1 MGQFRR
7 GAADTLRV
15 IERNPTTDPAAV
27 AKHVLVYSK
36 DVAGVSQLFARASDG
51 TVSQLTPGA
60 TIPPVADTGNR
71 SQTRRG
77 GADVLR
83 IIEVAADP
91 APVLGQVL
99 FYGKNVAGVTQL
111 FTCDGAG
118 SILQITP
125 HLTATP
131 SGGAASSEVR
141 RDGSEVLLTI
151 GRNDDPTAIASSTLL
166 YGKLVNNFAQL
177 FARLS
182 DGTVALIS
190 TGPLDTTGAK
200 PGQIYVSGGVTGSG
214 AAAWSPNMPA
224 AWDGQYWEYENG
236 AQGQTGQGL
245 NAWQNA
251 FVGAGAQRVPLTGEF
266 GWFPNAASFET
277 GSTSTGS
284 ASALRQVGLQAS
296 ASSGLLSYEA
306 TFSLPILS
314 DVTNT
319 YMFVCGLQNTVSGT
333 LSSAGAF
340 VRYTHGTNGGRF
352 EFVTANNNVKTIV
365 DTGITV
371 VAGNYY
377 HVRCTITNDGS
388 ASCYIKTTY
397 SGGTWHD
404 DGIWGTPTVTNVTNI
419 PSGSANKVTGLCA
432 IVKSAGGTSRLY
444 KLGFQLMY
452 RIPSFT
458 AAGNIIAGTG
468 LQLGA
473 GATAIAVDPSA
484 KPAWITPLRI
494 EAPIIFRAYGRG
506 GWIPTNSADLGTEVG
521 GTGGAGS
528 ISSPGTV
535 ANEWFGTSNLNCGN
549 TATDGFAFYRT
560 SYTLNLDS
568 TVAQMVIECVL
579 DIPIL
584 STGAQAFKT
593 TLGLFNQAAAVLT
606 DGVTIEIDSNA
617 NTHAQCVCT
626 AGGVSTTVDSGVTI
640 TAALTYLWRIVIT
653 PGNVDF
659 YVARDGVTTLTTPVA
674 SIATNIPTGVSMAAG
689 VGVRKSAGT
698 TSRNMQFGYVLAYQ
712 RSSQ

>member
-15 IERNPTTDPAAV
+15 INRNPTSDPAAV

-36 DVAGVSQLFARASDG
+36 DVSGVSQLFARASDG

-91 APVLGQVL
+91 TPVLGEVL
-99 FYGKNVAGVTQL
+99 FYGKAVAGVTQL

-118 SILQITP
+118 NVLQITP
-125 HLTATP
+125 HLTVTP
-131 SGGAASSEVR
+131 SGGAAGSEVR
-141 RDGSEVLLTI
+141 RDGSEVLKTI
-151 GRNDDPTAIASSTLL
+151 GRSDDATAIASSTLL
-166 YGKLVNNFAQL
+166 YSKLVNNFAQL

-200 PGQIYVSGGVTGSG
+200 PGQIYVSGGVAGGG
-214 AAAWSPNMPA
+214 AAGWSPNMPA
-224 AWDGQYWEYENG
+224 CWDGAYWEYENG
-236 AQGQTGQGL
+236 GNGLTGQGM

-251 FVGAGAQRVPLTGEF
+251 FVGAGAQRLPLTGEF

-296 ASSGLLSYEA
+296 SISGLLSYDA
-306 TFSLPILS
+306 TVSLPVLS
-314 DVTNT
+314 DGSNT
-319 YMFVCGLQNTVSGT
+319 YMFVCGLQNTVNGN

-340 VRYTHGTNGGRF
+340 VRYTHSNNGGRF
-352 EFVTANNNVKTIV
+352 EFVTANNNIKTIS
-365 DTGITV
+365 DTGIAV

-377 HVRCTITNDGS
+377 HIRCTVTNDGT

-397 SGGTWHD
+397 SGGVWHD
-404 DGIWGTPTVTNVTNI
+404 DGVWGAPTVTHVTNI
-419 PSGSANKVTGLCA
+419 PSGASNMFIGLSA
-432 IVKSAGGTSRLY
+432 IVKSVGTTSRLY

-452 RIPSFT
+452 RIPTFT
-458 AAGNIIAGTG
+458 PTGNIIAGTG
-468 LQLGA
+468 LQLGD
-473 GATAIAVDPSA
+473 GATAIAVDPSTN
-484 KPAWITPLRI
+484 PAWITPLRI
-494 EAPIIFRAYGRG
+494 ESPIIFRAYGRG
-506 GWIPTNSADLGTEVG
+506 GWIPTSSPDFATVGG
-521 GTGGAGS
+521 GTGGTGS
-528 ISSPGTV
+528 ISSPGSV
-535 ANEWFGTSNLNCGN
+535 ANEWFGTSNLNTSN
-549 TATDGFAFYRT
+549 TASDGFAFYQT

-568 TVAQMVIECVL
+568 TVNEMIIECVL
-579 DIPIL
+579 DIPTL
-584 STGAQAFKT
+584 STGAQTFKA
-593 TLGLFNQAAAVLT
+593 TLGLFNQTSSALT
-606 DGVTIEIDSNA
+606 NGVTIEIDSNA
-617 NTHAQCVCT
+617 NVHAQCVCT
-626 AGGVSTTVDSGVTI
+626 SGGVATTVDSGVTI

-674 SIATNIPTGVSMAAG
+674 SISTNIPTGVTMAAG
-689 VGVRKSAGT
+689 LGLRKTVGT
-698 TSRNMQFGYVLAYQ
+698 TNRNLQFGYVLAYQ